1 MAEKQPLTI
10 AEYNALSISNALN
23 FGYYCVQ
30 GARDITQVLA
40 NGQATD
46 RYVNALRQWDL
57 PIGSWKVF
65 LAHHP
70 YVKFGSR
77 RSLRL
82 EQHPGWRFGSPRP
95 RSLGFQ
101 EIDSLQSNVVW

>member
-1 MAEKQPLTI
+1 M
-10 AEYNALSISNALN
+10 SISNALN
-23 FGYYCVQ
+23 FGYYFVQ
-30 GARDITQVLA
+30 GAIDITQVLYD
-40 NGQATD
+40 GQATD
-46 RYVNALRQWDL
+46 CYVNALRQWDL

-70 YVKFGSR
+70 NVKFGFR
-77 RSLRL
+77 RSLKM

-101 EIDSLQSNVVW
+101 MQSNVVWYKAEQVVCLDHLAS